1 MIYAVGATAIPD
13 APHIEHVD
21 SNNDN
26 ICDSCG
32 KYMDNIGARLAGHS
46 LTLDGSVGVN
56 FYMELSSEVISD
68 SSAYMEFTL
77 PGGKTSTV
85 NVSDANTEEISGKT
99 YYKFRCQ
106 VNAAEMTDT
115 ITAQLR
121 STVGNSKVY
130 EYTVKE
136 YADYLFAHKED
147 NAEFAKAAALIEA
160 MVNYG
165 SYAQIYAGYNAENL
179 AVGDAGNL
187 KSVDDVTIGEY
198 TYTPNANETKV
209 QFAGANLSLLSTTT
223 LRMYFRLSNVDVAN
237 VTFTYGG
244 NTLEKTQSGDYYYV
258 ELVGIPA
265 SKLDDD
271 CVVTVNDGTNSFD
284 VTYTPMA
291 YCANVVNRE
300 TTETRTES
308 LKNLMK
314 ALVVYNQAADAY
326 ISNADNGNQ

>member
-1 MIYAVGATAIPD
+1 
-13 APHIEHVD
+13 
-21 SNNDN
+21 
-26 ICDSCG
+26 
-32 KYMDNIGARLAGHS
+32 
-46 LTLDGSVGVN
+46 
-56 FYMELSSEVISD
+56 
-68 SSAYMEFTL
+68 
-77 PGGKTSTV
+77 
-85 NVSDANTEEISGKT
+85 
-99 YYKFRCQ
+99 
-106 VNAAEMTDT
+106 MTDT
-115 ITAQLR
+115 ITAQLK

-147 NAEFAKAAALIEA
+147 NAEFAKAADLIEA

-165 SYAQIYAGYNAENL
+165 SYAQIYAGYNADNL
-179 AVGDAGNL
+179 AVGDVGNL
-187 KSVDDVTIGEY
+187 KSVADVTIGEY

-223 LRMYFRLSNVDVAN
+223 LRMYFKITDVDVAN

-300 TTETRTES
+300 TTQTRTES

-326 ISNADNGNQ
+326 IGNTDNGNQ